1 MKHTF
6 SILIVIIIAIFST
19 NISSGFTFLW
29 EDKDKL
35 LLDAIKKQQLGKF
48 KNLLQDGA
56 DANMIYGKGSH
67 DWVMCLATERRNID
81 FLKLAVQYGGAINL
95 RNRIKPVQTISSAPI
110 LCAISNH
117 NMIAFD
123 YLLEQGVDLSI
134 HTFEDAKPIP
144 NDSSVNPI
152 LLGKTLYGSPL
163 TRTLAPN
170 EYCMTLKIMR
180 KKELTWEEKLSL
192 KRSVAVSNV
201 DHQSKKDMCRREVI
215 KILRQQGHNI
225 DQERTKKDRKKIKEE
240 FKKKKA
246 ELEIKLQS
254 EERIRRS
261 LE

>member
-1 MKHTF
+1 
-6 SILIVIIIAIFST
+6 
-19 NISSGFTFLW
+19 
-29 EDKDKL
+29 
-35 LLDAIKKQQLGKF
+35 
-48 KNLLQDGA
+48 
-56 DANMIYGKGSH
+56 
-67 DWVMCLATERRNID
+67 
-81 FLKLAVQYGGAINL
+81 
-95 RNRIKPVQTISSAPI
+95 
-110 LCAISNH
+110 
-117 NMIAFD
+117 
-123 YLLEQGVDLSI
+123 
-134 HTFEDAKPIP
+134 
-144 NDSSVNPI
+144 
-152 LLGKTLYGSPL
+152 
-163 TRTLAPN
+163 
-170 EYCMTLKIMR
+170 MR